1 MSCSGSTN
9 CCEQPIQSACLPTQ
23 TYTVATAGTTL
34 FGPNPTQIA
43 ATGVLSNDSTNSA
56 SLTFTF
62 RRGTTTVATYTLTN
76 GQHRSFTVPAFTSI
90 SATATVAS
98 AVADLCMTEFFRLA
112 I

>member
-1 MSCSGSTN
+1 MSCSGSSN
-9 CCEQPIQSACLPTQ
+9 CCEQPIQSACLAKQ
-23 TYTVATAGTTL
+23 NYTISTTGATI
-34 FGPNPTQIA
+34 FGPNPIQVA
-43 ATGVLSNDSTNSA
+43 ATGVLSNDSSTSA

-62 RRGTTTVATYTLTN
+62 RRGATIVAAYTLTS
-76 GQHRSFTVPAFTSI
+76 GQLRSFTVPAFTSI